1 MKETLIAILKSM
13 IDEADY
19 KKLEGNF
26 NIIQDLGFDSL
37 KVINFI
43 LAIEEKL
50 EIEIDFEEFE
60 FEYLESFN
68 KLVGYLESIT

>member
-19 KKLEGNF
+19 KKLEGDF

-37 KVINFI
+37 K
-43 LAIEEKL
+43 
-50 EIEIDFEEFE
+50 
-60 FEYLESFN
+60 
-68 KLVGYLESIT
+68 GY

>member
-19 KKLEGNF
+19 KKLEGDF

-50 EIEIDFEEFE
+50 DIEIDFEEFE